1 MTKEAGD
8 RINGLD
14 FLRGLASLSVCWF
27 HITSFTYASPDGW
40 FYAPLRRTGVYG
52 WLGVEVFFVIS
63 GFVIPYSLHRAGY
76 RLRSYPAF
84 IAKRLVRLDPP
95 YLVSILIVLA
105 LAFAYGLYKGHE
117 PLVEGKP
124 VGAARLLLHL
134 GYANIF
140 SGHDWLNPSY
150 WTLAIELQYYM
161 LVGLAYP
168 LLAARGAWT
177 RGIAF
182 ACFGAASL
190 MADRTLTEGVIP
202 HSNFIVR
209 FVPLFLLGAATFQRR
224 ARVAGRAEYV
234 VFIAVAACL
243 CLVNVG
249 PHSTAAALLAVGVIN
264 FYERRTAVTDFLG
277 KISYSL
283 YLLHWPVG
291 HLVLSLLGLK
301 LLDAQTDA
309 ARVFVVF
316 ASLGVCIAAAYALYL
331 TVELPAQRWASRISY
346 GRVRASVTTSGLSGA
361 DSQPPQQT
369 ETPRPALSGP
379 RRVKY
384 YTGAADSRAR
394 RARHHLRL
402 SRLRARAVHP
412 SRG

>member
-1 MTKEAGD
+1 MAKEASD

-14 FLRGLASLSVCWF
+14 FLRGVASFSVCWF
-27 HITSFTYASPDGW
+27 HLTSFTYASPDGW
-40 FYAPLRRTGVYG
+40 FYAPLRRTGTYG

-76 RLRSYPAF
+76 GLGSYPNF

-95 YLVSILIVLA
+95 YLASILIVLA
-105 LAFAYGLYKGHE
+105 LAVAYGLFKGHA

-124 VGAARLLLHL
+124 VDAARVLLHL

-140 SGHDWLNPSY
+140 FHYDWLNPSY
-150 WTLAIELQYYM
+150 WTLAIELQYYL

-168 LLAARGAWT
+168 LFVARGRWT
-177 RGIAF
+177 RLLAF

-190 MADRTLTEGVIP
+190 TAERALSDGVP
-202 HSNFIVR
+202 LYNNFILR

-224 ARVAGRAEYV
+224 ARIAGRAEYV
-234 VFIAVAACL
+234 VMVTAAACL
-243 CLVNVG
+243 CLVTVG
-249 PHSTAAALLAVGVIN
+249 SHSTAAALLAVGVIN

-301 LLDAQTDA
+301 LLDAQSDA
-309 ARVFVVF
+309 ARVAVIFV
-316 ASLGVCIAAAYALYL
+316 SLAVCIAAAYALYL
-331 TVELPAQRWASRISY
+331 TVELPSQRWASRFSY
-346 GRVRASVTTSGLSGA
+346 GRVRAAVATSGLAGA
-361 DSQPPQQT
+361 DSQPPRRT
-369 ETPRPALSGP
+369 GTPRRVLSGP
-379 RRVKY
+379 RRAKS
-384 YTGAADSRAR
+384 YTGAADSSAR

-402 SRLRARAVHP
+402 SRLRTRAVHP